1 MQASKVKV
9 RLKDIRH
16 GVKVYVAHPVYGIDE
31 YILQGRPF
39 TKHSLNFPSHLGDWV
54 KVRVKT
60 SSFFDDRGY
69 YETEHSLRDMGVTS
83 TYNDRRTFFKRK
95 HAEQWMDQQ
104 AMCPR
109 FQERQKRHDEWCK
122 ELDWY
127 MDDM

>member
-16 GVKVYVAHPVYGIDE
+16 GVKVFTAHPAYGIDE
-31 YILQGRPF
+31 CTLLSRPF
-39 TKHSLNFPSHLGDWV
+39 HKRGKIVGSLGNWV
-54 KVRVKT
+54 KVRVPVST
-60 SSFFDDRGY
+60 LFDDRGY
-69 YETEHSLRDMGVTS
+69 YEAEHSLRDMGITS

-104 AMCPR
+104 SMCPR
-109 FQERQKRHDEWCK
+109 FQARQADHEEWCK
-122 ELDWY
+122 TLDWY